1 MKLSFQSDSFVILQ
15 IADTQDGAKISPDTL
30 DLMDAAIERTKP
42 DLVVFSGD
50 QIWGKQNFR
59 GSREKVEKALRALL
73 APVLSRNIPFT
84 VCFGNHDR
92 QVGLSNDEQLKIYQS
107 FPNCVAEDTP
117 GIDGTANHCIEIC
130 DGEKPVFL
138 LYLLDSHTGLKTGGY
153 DCVHQNQID
162 WYKKVRDGYE
172 KQCGHVL
179 PSVVIQHIPLCE
191 VFVLLQEVK
200 KSTKGA
206 VQGFRT
212 HAGRW
217 YVLRRD
223 RVNMEGFMRE
233 SPADPQENSGE
244 FAAFKEKGDVLGV
257 YFGHD
262 HNNSFNGKVDGID
275 LGYTQGAGFNVYG
288 PGLDRG
294 VRVFKIDKKDPAAYV
309 TYDLRFRDLVGKKVR
324 QPVKYAFY
332 QLMPTNV
339 HDALA
344 RAAKFFGAVAVLAIV
359 ILLLVLFFG

>member
-191 VFVLLQEVK
+191 VFALLQEVK

-257 YFGHD
+257 ARLAGIMGAKKNAELIPLCHIL
-262 HNNSFNGKVDGID
+262 NLSKVMIEFE
-275 LGYTQGAGFNVYG
+275 Y
-288 PGLDRG
+288 
-294 VRVFKIDKKDPAAYV
+294 IEAACEIEARC
-309 TYDLRFRDLVGKKVR
+309 TAKTVGKTGVE
-324 QPVKYAFY
+324 
-332 QLMPTNV
+332 ME
-339 HDALA
+339 ALTGVQVA
-344 RAAKFFGAVAVLAIV
+344 LLTIYDMCKAVDKGMCMKNIR
-359 ILLLVLFFG
+359 LLEKTGGKSGVWKAGQEKDI